1 MTDLYTEPQEII
13 ERKERVKTAD
23 TLFSWECTPP
33 RNAIGDL
40 ALFLFAFVVSGVSA
54 YLMRSDVVTMTLSI
68 ATFLSVIAFLSFT
81 AYQPHHYQ
89 YELTREGIRV
99 TDEERV
105 PEIVFTIIRGLAWF
119 GVIACLIAVVVI
131 GPMAFVGAGAAALG
145 AFSFTGFKKKA
156 SHYELVF
163 YHHSQFR
170 YCEAGR
176 EFRVVPML
184 TIEPNDHEGWHFSCY
199 AHATKEDFYRVVEHM
214 KPLLKTCEV
223 KIVEFEEELIGDYS

>member
-1 MTDLYTEPQEII
+1 MSELYTEPQEII

-33 RNAIGDL
+33 RNRAGDWVMFILVCIMSGGWGYFTRSHVVMMILTILTILSL
-40 ALFLFAFVVSGVSA
+40 AAF
-54 YLMRSDVVTMTLSI
+54 
-68 ATFLSVIAFLSFT
+68 FSFT
-81 AYQPHHYQ
+81 AFQPHHYK
-89 YELTREGIRV
+89 YELTHEGIRV

-163 YHHSQFR
+163 YHHCQFR
-170 YCEAGR
+170 YCEAEH

-223 KIVEFEEELIGDYS
+223 KIVEYEEELIGDYS

>member
-1 MTDLYTEPQEII
+1 MSELYTEPQEII

-33 RNAIGDL
+33 RNPANDW
-40 ALFLFAFVVSGVSA
+40 FLFILASVFSGGA
-54 YLMRSDVVTMTLSI
+54 GYLMRTDVVMAILGV
-68 ATFLSVIAFLSFT
+68 ATALSVVGFLSFT
-81 AYQPHHYQ
+81 AFQPRHYK

-99 TDEERV
+99 TSEERV
-105 PEIVFTIIRGLAWF
+105 PEVVFTIIRGLAWF
-119 GVIACLIAVVVI
+119 GAIACLIAVVVI

-145 AFSFTGFKKKA
+145 AFSFTGFTKKT

-170 YCEAGR
+170 YYEAGR
-176 EFRVVPML
+176 EFQIVPML
-184 TIEPNDHEGWHFSCY
+184 TIEPNEHEGWHFSCY
-199 AHATKEDFYRVVEHM
+199 ARATKEDFYRVVEHM

-223 KIVEFEEELIGDYS
+223 KIVEYDEELIGDYS